1 MVRLVVGAI
10 CILVAI
16 NLAKADTFGKFTIT
30 DFLEAEQTACMATN
44 IYHEARNESEIG
56 QRAIAF
62 VVLNRVNSPDY
73 PSTVCDVV
81 YEAET
86 RPHWKTGKP
95 VPRRNRCQFSWY
107 CDGKSD
113 IIKEKDKYDIAF
125 DIARDVMRSYG
136 EVFDPT
142 SGSTYYHANYVNPN
156 WKHLKRVVRI
166 DTHIFYREK

>member
-56 QRAIAF
+56 QRAVAF

-113 IIKEKDKYDIAF
+113 VIKEKDKYDQAF

-142 SGSTYYHANYVNPN
+142 GGSTYYHANYVNPN

>member
-56 QRAIAF
+56 QRAVAF

-95 VPRRNRCQFSWY
+95 VPRRNRCQFSWF

-113 IIKEKDKYDIAF
+113 VIREKDKYDKAF

-142 SGSTYYHANYVNPN
+142 DGSTYYHANYVNPN

>member
-1 MVRLVVGAI
+1 
-10 CILVAI
+10 
-16 NLAKADTFGKFTIT
+16 
-30 DFLEAEQTACMATN
+30 MATN

-56 QRAIAF
+56 QRAVAF